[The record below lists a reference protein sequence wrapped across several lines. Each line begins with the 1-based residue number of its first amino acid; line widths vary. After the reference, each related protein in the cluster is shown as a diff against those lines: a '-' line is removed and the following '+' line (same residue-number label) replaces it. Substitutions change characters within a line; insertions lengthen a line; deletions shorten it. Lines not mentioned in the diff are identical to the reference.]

1 MEVANHIGG
10 GFLLRSRLT
19 TVTSSNNQSIKIM
32 ENKILG
38 LHHITAI
45 AGDAQ
50 SNYDFYT
57 KTLGLRMVKK
67 TVNFD
72 DPQTYHFY
80 FGDEV
85 GTPGTILTFF
95 PWKNVRQGK
104 NGAGMAT
111 EIGYAVP
118 AGSLDFW
125 KTRFETRSIR
135 HGDVN
140 ERFGEKLLPFQDPDG
155 LWLSLIETK
164 SPDNR
169 KGWKT
174 GEIKSNVALKG
185 FHTVTLTLNNIQATA
200 ALLTEV
206 FGYQLVE
213 QDGNIY
219 RYRTD
224 TVENAA
230 LVDLLE
236 EPGAQR
242 GLNAG
247 GTNHHVAF
255 RVENEEVLMAVREK
269 VLARGLHITEKINRD
284 YFFSLY
290 FREPGGVLF
299 EIATDNPGFATD
311 ETVEELGS
319 SLQLPNRYET
329 MREQIEK
336 GLPKLII

>member
-1 MEVANHIGG
+1 
-10 GFLLRSRLT
+10 
-19 TVTSSNNQSIKIM
+19 M

-50 SNYDFYT
+50 GNYDFYT
-57 KTLGLRMVKK
+57 GTLGLRMVKK

-104 NGAGMAT
+104 SGAGMAT
-111 EIGYAVP
+111 DIGYAIP
-118 AGSLDFW
+118 KGSLDFW
-125 KTRFETRSIR
+125 KQRFEARNVSHEDI
-135 HGDVN
+135 N
-140 ERFGEKLLPFQDPDG
+140 ERFGERQLPFQDPDG

-164 SPDNR
+164 KADSR
-169 KGWKT
+169 KGWET
-174 GEIKSNVALKG
+174 DEVNSDVALKG
-185 FHTVTLTLNNIQATA
+185 FHTVTLTLNNIKATA
-200 ALLTEV
+200 TILTDV
-206 FGYQLVE
+206 FGYRFQE
-213 QDGNIY
+213 QEGNIY
-219 RYRTD
+219 RYQTD
-224 TVENAA
+224 AVENAA

-236 EPGAQR
+236 SPGAPR

-255 RVENEEVLMAVREK
+255 RVENEEVLMAFREK
-269 VLARGLHITEKINRD
+269 ILARGLHITEKINRD
-284 YFFSLY
+284 YFYSLY

-311 ETVEELGS
+311 ETVEELGT
-319 SLQLPNRYET
+319 SLQLPDRYKA

-336 GLPKLII
+336 GLPELLT